1 MSTVEMIIKNES
13 LNDIVTVFALI
24 KATPHLD
31 MMIRIHNRE
40 LLKEYGA
47 LEDAYKRL
55 INAGVLANGENGLA
69 IKGPNWK
76 APAYMTERRYI

>member
-1 MSTVEMIIKNES
+1 MSTVEMIVKNES
-13 LNDIVTVFALI
+13 LDDIVTVFALI

-40 LLKEYGA
+40 LLKEHGA
-47 LEDAYKRL
+47 LENAYTRL

-69 IKGPNWK
+69 VKGPNW
-76 APAYMTERRYI
+76 APPAYMTERRYV

>member
-1 MSTVEMIIKNES
+1 MSTIEMIVKNEP
-13 LNDIVTVFALI
+13 LDDIVTVFALI

-47 LEDAYKRL
+47 LENAYTRL
-55 INAGVLANGENGLA
+55 FNAGVLANGENGLA
-69 IKGPNWK
+69 IKGPNW
-76 APAYMTERRYI
+76 APPAYMTEKRYI